1 MLLSE
6 IASCPMGKEL
16 MELLNQAQFIPIL
29 TDKTAE
35 QLREEAEQEE
45 KEREEHEKKITEEGM
60 DKMRE
65 IIYDKLK
72 SDPKFQKLF
81 ESLNYESFCKMFE
94 ETEGESQD
102 DD

>member
-6 IASCPMGKEL
+6 VSSCPMGKEL
-16 MELLNQAQFIPIL
+16 MELLNQAQFIPAL
-29 TDKTAE
+29 TDKTTE

-45 KEREEHEKKITEEGM
+45 KEREEHEEKIKQNAME
-60 DKMRE
+60 KMCE

-72 SDPKFQKLF
+72 SDPRFKRLF

-94 ETEGESQD
+94 ETESGEEE
-102 DD
+102 